1 MALLHGHGN
10 IRCIREGVCCIAR
23 REFVRALL
31 SLSRRSSPRLW
42 GCGVCVCFVRELV
55 LRVVL
60 SSKGALARTQGPE
73 TPPFPLSS
81 PFLPRPSRKHEF
93 SLSVFLPS
101 SLPAPR
107 PSLSLSPLVFAVNA
121 RSTHHPRNGRVVR
134 RRSSLRRKRSEKM
147 ADSWTQSI
155 VCRYFKNG
163 TCREGVNC
171 RYRHVQGHRNDAS
184 INEATSTH
192 SSAYIVTCR
201 FFKQGICKYGSQCR
215 YRHSSGNADS
225 NATQTNATE
234 NSASGQHTANF
245 SRNKKAEKRTA
256 EEWVKAP
263 EFIPTTGSPVA
274 GSSSIDGMSSTSGTS
289 SGSGTSMPVSYAQAV
304 NPSGQASS
312 PSLEP
317 LCPYAEATGI
327 CRSSTCTY
335 LHGDIC
341 EFCSRAALHPHNE
354 ELRKK
359 HTNACVKQ
367 HEADMELSFAIQRS
381 KEKSC
386 GVCFE
391 TIMEKSSREQRFG
404 ILPNCNHCFCLT
416 CIRKWRQAKQF
427 DNKIIRACPEC
438 RIPSD
443 FVCPSMYWVDTKEEK
458 EKLIRDYKGALS
470 TKDCK
475 YFNKGLGKCPFGN
488 KCFYLHALP
497 DGTKKDVGPPVRQR
511 RNTADTDIDILHQ
524 LILWDFFD
532 ERDDRWMYLDLEDI
546 PFFSDSDESDWSDY
560 ELSFD

>member
-1 MALLHGHGN
+1 M
-10 IRCIREGVCCIAR
+10 E
-23 REFVRALL
+23 
-31 SLSRRSSPRLW
+31 
-42 GCGVCVCFVRELV
+42 
-55 LRVVL
+55 
-60 SSKGALARTQGPE
+60 
-73 TPPFPLSS
+73 
-81 PFLPRPSRKHEF
+81 
-93 SLSVFLPS
+93 
-101 SLPAPR
+101 
-107 PSLSLSPLVFAVNA
+107 
-121 RSTHHPRNGRVVR
+121 
-134 RRSSLRRKRSEKM
+134 
-147 ADSWTQSI
+147 
-155 VCRYFKNG
+155 RYFKNG
-163 TCREGVNC
+163 ACREGNNC
-171 RYRHVQGHRNDAS
+171 RYRHVQGSRNDAS
-184 INEATSTH
+184 VNEAASTY
-192 SSAYIVTCR
+192 SSAHNTHVTCR
-201 FFKQGICKYGSQCR
+201 FFKHGMCKFGNQCR
-215 YRHSSGNADS
+215 FRHSSSTADS
-225 NATQTNATE
+225 NNAALTNTME
-234 NSASGQHTANF
+234 NSASGQHNSTANS
-245 SRNKKAEKRTA
+245 SRNKKADKRNA

-263 EFIPTTGSPVA
+263 EFIPTTGSPIA
-274 GSSSIDGMSSTSGTS
+274 GSSIDGSSTSGTS
-289 SGSGTSMPVSYAQAV
+289 PSTSMPVSYAQAV
-304 NPSGQASS
+304 NPSGQASN
-312 PSLEP
+312 PALEP

-327 CRSSTCTY
+327 CKNSNCTY

-341 EFCSRAALHPHNE
+341 ELCGRAALHPHNE

-475 YFNKGLGKCPFGN
+475 YFNKGRGKCPFGN

-511 RNTADTDIDILHQ
+511 RSTADSDIDILHR
-524 LILWDFFD
+524 LLWLLMFWIIGILAVSRYIWTRVTRLFVQ
-532 ERDDRWMYLDLEDI
+532 EREDTYDDVYDDGLRI
-546 PFFSDSDESDWSDY
+546 
-560 ELSFD
+560 